1 MNDINYFENLENT
14 VAIALEEDIK
24 SGDLTAGLIP
34 EETQA
39 EANIICREKAV
50 ICGRPWFDEVFR
62 QVDPEIKIEWLC
74 EEGERVEA
82 DQCLCIIKGS
92 ARNILTAERTA
103 LNFLQTLSATAT
115 ITAQYVA
122 QLQGSH
128 TQLLDTRKT
137 LPGLRLGQK
146 YAVACGGGRNHRIGL
161 FDAILIKEN
170 HIMAAGGIPQ
180 AVSTAKQMHP
190 NTTVE
195 VETENL
201 NEVQQAI
208 EAGADIIMLDNFSLE
223 MMAQAVA
230 LVDRKA
236 KLEVS
241 GNVELSHLP
250 QLVKT
255 QVDFISTGAITKHIQ
270 AIDLSM
276 RFSMSTEP
284 MVG

>member
-14 VAIALEEDIK
+14 VSIALDEDIK
-24 SGDLTAGLIP
+24 SGDLTADLIA

-50 ICGRPWFDEVFR
+50 LCGRPWFDEVFR

-74 EEGERVEA
+74 EEGEQVEA
-82 DQCLCIIKGS
+82 GQCLCIIRGS

-137 LPGLRLGQK
+137 IPGLRLGQK
-146 YAVACGGGRNHRIGL
+146 YAVTCGGGTNHRIGL

-170 HIMAAGGIPQ
+170 HIMAAGGILQ
-180 AVSTAKQMHP
+180 AVSTAKKMHP
-190 NTTVE
+190 NTTIE

-201 NEVQQAI
+201 NEVQQAL

-223 MMAQAVA
+223 MMSQAVT
-230 LVDRKA
+230 LVNRKA

-241 GNVELSHLP
+241 GNVELQHLA
-250 QLVKT
+250 QLIQT

-276 RFSMSTEP
+276 RFSMSTES
-284 MVG
+284 MAS